1 MATTVSVTRS
11 REFTY
16 IGCGAFG
23 KRVIELMA
31 ELAGASGTRTTEE
44 AGAALATDAGL
55 VVVALWRPD
64 LDLCEQAD
72 SAAYRIGRAW
82 LPIVMEHPVIYV
94 GPLVRPPYG
103 PCFTCMWRR
112 RVQHDVHHAA
122 TSAVH
127 TAYAADQ
134 DRGPVG
140 YLPQHARMA
149 AGIAHRMLRQPGA
162 PDSGGSGVSSDVSVL
177 MLPGSG
183 IMTRPVIRCGDCCR
197 CRGAEQA
204 EPSAITGISLVGQ
217 PR

>member
-1 MATTVSVTRS
+1 VTRS

-16 IGCGAFG
+16 VGCGAFG

-31 ELAGASGTRTTEE
+31 ELAGASGTHTTEE
-44 AGAALATDAGL
+44 AGAALATDAGP

-64 LDLCEQAD
+64 HDLCEQAD

-82 LPIVMEHPVIYV
+82 LPIVMEHPMIYV
-94 GPLVRPPYG
+94 GPLIRPPYG

-122 TSAVH
+122 TRAVH
-127 TAYAADQ
+127 AAYAADQ
-134 DRGPVG
+134 DRGPAG

-149 AGIAHRMLRQPGA
+149 AGIAHRLLRQPGGSI
-162 PDSGGSGVSSDVSVL
+162 SGSSGVSSDVSVL

-204 EPSAITGISLVGQ
+204 EPSAIMGISLVDQ
-217 PR
+217 AR